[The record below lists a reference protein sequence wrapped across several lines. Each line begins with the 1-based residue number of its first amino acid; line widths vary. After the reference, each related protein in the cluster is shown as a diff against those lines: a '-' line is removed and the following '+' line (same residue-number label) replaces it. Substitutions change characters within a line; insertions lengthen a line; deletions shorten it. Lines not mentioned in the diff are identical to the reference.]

1 METIVLSG
9 KKFQYEI
16 KYRNT
21 ASLRLCLKNKN
32 SLVIHCHRFAPK
44 FLIEKFIRDHS
55 GWIVEKSSKISLI
68 PSVSLLENIKI
79 LDFDFQIIKSKSVR
93 DWVIIDRN
101 DQKIY
106 LNTKFDSESHLKNLL
121 SSHLKSFGLNLIKV
135 ELDNL
140 KKKFGFEF
148 NRVSLKNQKTRFG
161 SCSSKGNLNFN
172 WQIIF
177 FPPEKFRHILLHELT
192 HLDIKNH
199 SKKFWDQLNIYDPN
213 SKINNRWLKD
223 QGTKYLIF

>member
-16 KYRNT
+16 KHRNT
-21 ASLRLCLKNKN
+21 TSLRLCLKNTD
-32 SLVIHCHRFAPK
+32 SFFVSCHRFTPK
-44 FLIEKFIRDHS
+44 FLIEKFIRDNS
-55 GWIVEKSSKISLI
+55 SWIIEKSAKISPKL
-68 PSVSLLENIKI
+68 SLYSLENIHI
-79 LDFDFQIIKSKSVR
+79 LDYDFQIVKSKSVR

-106 LNTKFDSESHLKNLL
+106 LNVKSNSESHLRRLL
-121 SSHLKSFGLNLIKV
+121 SVHLKTFALSLIKN

-140 KKKFGFEF
+140 QKQFGFEF

-177 FPPEKFRHILLHELT
+177 FPPDKFRHILLHELT

-199 SKKFWDQLNIYDPN
+199 SKKFWDQLNVYDPN